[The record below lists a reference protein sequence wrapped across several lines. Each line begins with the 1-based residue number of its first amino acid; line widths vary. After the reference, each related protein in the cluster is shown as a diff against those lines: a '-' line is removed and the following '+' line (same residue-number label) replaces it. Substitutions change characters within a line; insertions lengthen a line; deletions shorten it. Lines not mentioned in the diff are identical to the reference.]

1 MSYLLRRL
9 EFFAITLWAALTI
22 NFILPRL
29 MPGNPAEAMMVRFHG
44 RASPQAVKVMETAL
58 GLHTDQNILQQYLS
72 YLGNTARGDL
82 GTSVTFFPS
91 SVGKVVMLALPW
103 SIGLVGTDSSER
115 HCRAER
121 ANSWLLGCRTGLPCW
136 RRGSNGGHNFVARC
150 TNCFQ
155 K

>member
-91 SVGKVVMLALPW
+91 SVGKV
-103 SIGLVGTDSSER
+103 
-115 HCRAER
+115 
-121 ANSWLLGCRTGLPCW
+121 
-136 RRGSNGGHNFVARC
+136 
-150 TNCFQ
+150 
-155 K
+155 